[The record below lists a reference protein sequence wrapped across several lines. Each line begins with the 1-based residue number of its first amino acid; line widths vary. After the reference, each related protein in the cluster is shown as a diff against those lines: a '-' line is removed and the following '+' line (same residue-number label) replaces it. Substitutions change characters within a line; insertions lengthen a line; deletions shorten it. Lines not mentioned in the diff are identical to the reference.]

1 MSEHSTRYGSAT
13 TTAQQRAPRLTAR
26 PEGFAEQ
33 VLNSSAVWLALM
45 AYWALSDMILAIFPP
60 GGRPIQPDG
69 WLTHLLFTLA
79 GLVAV
84 WAAHRTGFPAAW
96 DARLPA
102 SRRLLLPTLV
112 GVAGGLLAIGVE
124 LVGGA
129 TKIVE
134 AQTGHAFNVAFPG
147 SLLVYSAG
155 AISMEMIFLLLPLPL
170 LLWLMAPAP
179 TRSVISGGILRG
191 RGQVPTFWVLA
202 LLSSVAEPLL
212 QGTGVVMTA
221 QGAIAPLT
229 IALYAVE
236 SFAHNLA
243 SAIFFRR
250 YGMVAAILV
259 RLGHYM
265 VWHVIYGNFL
275 A

>member
-1 MSEHSTRYGSAT
+1 MSEHTVRSAT
-13 TTAQQRAPRLTAR
+13 TAAQRRVPGLTSR

-45 AYWALSDMILAIFPP
+45 AYWAYADAILVIAPP
-60 GGRPIQPDG
+60 AGRPIQPDG
-69 WLTHLLFTLA
+69 WVTHLLFTLA
-79 GLVAV
+79 GLAAV

-102 SRRLLLPTLV
+102 SHRLLLPTLV
-112 GVAGGLLAIGVE
+112 GVASGLLAIGVE

-129 TKIVE
+129 ANILE
-134 AQTGHAFNVAFPG
+134 ARTGQAFHVAFPG

-155 AISMEMIFLLLPLPL
+155 AITMEMILLLLPLPL
-170 LLWLMAPAP
+170 LLWL
-179 TRSVISGGILRG
+179 ISGGILRG
-191 RGQVPTFWVLA
+191 RGQVPALWALA
-202 LLSSVAEPLL
+202 FLSSIAEPLL
-212 QGTGVVMTA
+212 QGTGVAMMA

-236 SFAHNLA
+236 SFAQNLA
-243 SAIFFRR
+243 AAIFFCR
-250 YGMVAAILV
+250 YGMVAAILA
-259 RLGHYM
+259 RLGHYV
-265 VWHVIYGNFL
+265 VWHIVYGNFF

>member
-1 MSEHSTRYGSAT
+1 MREHT
-13 TTAQQRAPRLTAR
+13 TTYSSASTTEQRRGPRLTAQ
-26 PEGFAEQ
+26 PEGFAEHM
-33 VLNSSAVWLALM
+33 LNSSAVWLALM
-45 AYWALSDMILAIFPP
+45 AYWAFSDVMLALFPP
-60 GGRPIQPDG
+60 GGRPIQADG

-79 GLVAV
+79 GLVAI
-84 WAAHRTGFPAAW
+84 WATHRTGFPAAW
-96 DARLPA
+96 DVRLPA

-124 LVGGA
+124 LYGGA
-129 TKIVE
+129 SKIVE
-134 AQTGHAFNVAFPG
+134 AQTGQAFNVAFPG

-155 AISMEMIFLLLPLPL
+155 AITMEMIYLLLPLPL
-170 LLWLMAPAP
+170 LLWL
-179 TRSVISGGILRG
+179 ISGGILRG
-191 RGQVPTFWVLA
+191 RGQVATFWALA
-202 LLSSVAEPLL
+202 LLSSIAEPLL
-212 QGTGVVMTA
+212 QGAGVVMMA

-236 SFAHNLA
+236 SFGHNLA

-250 YGMVAAILV
+250 YGLLAAILV

-265 VWHVIYGNFL
+265 VWHVIYGNFF